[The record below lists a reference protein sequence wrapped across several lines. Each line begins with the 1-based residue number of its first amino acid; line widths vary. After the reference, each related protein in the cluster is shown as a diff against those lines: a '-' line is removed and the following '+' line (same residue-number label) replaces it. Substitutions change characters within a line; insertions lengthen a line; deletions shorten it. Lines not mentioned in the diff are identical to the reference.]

1 MILAF
6 EADALDS
13 ENYLRSTG
21 TMDSWSHER
30 KLYSLALDIMG
41 EEGLGRWLREQ
52 YDRNSSLHGFVTTP
66 SCLCIDGGLL
76 INRLCLYLGGHMERS
91 AIQRP
96 GREVPFY
103 CKCHR
108 ILFGA
113 LLQALPSTC
122 SAHRCVGS
130 GLLLI

>member
-41 EEGLGRWLREQ
+41 EEG
-52 YDRNSSLHGFVTTP
+52 SLAA
-66 SCLCIDGGLL
+66 
-76 INRLCLYLGGHMERS
+76 R
-91 AIQRP
+91 AI
-96 GREVPFY
+96 
-103 CKCHR
+103 
-108 ILFGA
+108 
-113 LLQALPSTC
+113 
-122 SAHRCVGS
+122 
-130 GLLLI
+130 